1 MDALAEI
8 LNSIH
13 FHGSLWCR
21 TEARAPWGMSIP
33 RTDSAQFHFLLRGSA
48 YVKSDK
54 TADYLPLESGD
65 LIILT
70 QGDAHILVDRPG
82 STPIALQ
89 TLIEQKGN
97 DSLPGLHIGG
107 DGAASTVICGH
118 FVLERSAFHPL
129 FTPLPAILYLRGE
142 ENRSLP
148 WLETTLSFLSAESSR
163 EKPAAQALINR
174 LTEILFI
181 LVLRAYL
188 QRNDDQQQNWL
199 NGLNDPLIGK
209 ALHLI
214 HTRPHN
220 PWTIESLAK
229 AAGMSRANFSL
240 RFKDLVGTS
249 PFQYL
254 TQWRLFRASSLLLA
268 KSLSISEIAEQVGYS
283 SEASFSKVFSKHIG
297 KSPGRFRRETLQ
309 KDTVSTG

>member
-1 MDALAEI
+1 LDALVEI

-33 RTDSAQFHFLLRGSA
+33 QTDSAQFHFLLRGSA

-54 TADYLPLESGD
+54 TADYLPIESGD

-89 TLIEQKGN
+89 TLIEQKAD

-107 DGAASTVICGH
+107 DGAASTIICGYFH
-118 FVLERSAFHPL
+118 LERSAFHPL
-129 FTPLPAILYLRGE
+129 FTALPDILYLRGE

-148 WLETTLSFLSAESSR
+148 WLETTLSFLSAESIKD
-163 EKPAAQALINR
+163 KPAAQALINR

-181 LVLRAYL
+181 LVLRAHL

-199 NGLNDPLIGK
+199 NGLNDPLIGE

-214 HTRPHN
+214 HSRPHN

-240 RFKDLVGTS
+240 RFKDLVGAS

-283 SEASFSKVFSKHIG
+283 SEASFSKAFSKHIG
-297 KSPGRFRRETLQ
+297 NSPGRFRRETLQ
-309 KDTVSTG
+309 RDTVSAG